1 MKSIRNI
8 AFSALLALGA
18 FTTVTYTACN
28 PDECKDVTC
37 SNNGTCVDG
46 TCKCPNYY
54 EGTTC
59 QTEVRTKYYNTYIG
73 DGVDNDNETYDD
85 WKMEFKARGADAKN
99 MSLTLMN
106 KAGVTQA
113 TVNVILQSNETFL
126 VEQMTDGDDIITGSG
141 TVNVNSASLTLT
153 FTDKNNSTNV
163 LTFTFSNML
172 KQQ

>member
-46 TCKCPNYY
+46 KCNCPSFY

-59 QTEVRTKYYNTYIG
+59 QTEVRAKYYNTYMG
-73 DGVDNDNETYDD
+73 DGVDNDNGTYND
-85 WKMEFKARGADAKN
+85 WKIKFEARGTDAKN
-99 MSLTLMN
+99 MTLNLTDNNNLPFIS
-106 KAGVTQA
+106 
-113 TVNVILQSNETFL
+113 VNVILQTNTTFI
-126 VEQMTDGDDIITGSG
+126 VEQKNDANDVVTGNG
-141 TVNVNSASLTLT
+141 TVDAEKATLTLS
-153 FTDKNNSTNV
+153 FTDKNDNTDV
-163 LTFTFSNML
+163 LTFNFNNML
-172 KQQ
+172 KQ

>member
-46 TCKCPNYY
+46 KCNCPSFY

-59 QTEVRTKYYNTYIG
+59 QTEVRTKYYNTYKG
-73 DGVDNDNETYDD
+73 NGTATGLTFTNWGLKFE
-85 WKMEFKARGADAKN
+85 ARSTEAKN
-99 MSLTLMN
+99 MALTILDDDGD
-106 KAGVTQA
+106 AFTS
-113 TVNVILQSNETFL
+113 VNVVLQSNTTFI
-126 VEQMTDGDDIITGSG
+126 VEQKTSGTEVITGTG
-141 TVNVNSASLTLT
+141 TINETNASLTLNINDDGDIT
-153 FTDKNNSTNV
+153 V
-163 LTFTFSNML
+163 VTFSNMI
-172 KQQ
+172 KQ